1 MTFLKLKYYFIK
13 FKVYIYICG
22 AVLVLLVFAVL
33 LRKVN
38 PFTRADSQTLLG
50 IIGTLLG
57 AVVGAVFTLLGSI
70 WVNTQQK
77 KEEWNRKRAR
87 EIYRPLYDELVNIH
101 RNILKENPYPVLIE
115 FRAGHQTIKPHPQ
128 YVEWRKIELDSRYLQ
143 VPMELKKQME
153 RLFEAVD
160 DYLIKRETA
169 SDEVKRILDSVLEE
183 FKLPLCRLENFGSV
197 VLGEVM
203 SGKEQGVYK
212 DSIYF
217 MEEDTPDESVIEKV
231 NARFYE
237 IADGSTVLEKMKEI
251 YHVWMREEEAAIKM
265 LELLIRIAEK

>member
-101 RNILKENPYPVLIE
+101 RNILKENPLNN
-115 FRAGHQTIKPHPQ
+115 
-128 YVEWRKIELDSRYLQ
+128 LS
-143 VPMELKKQME
+143 
-153 RLFEAVD
+153 
-160 DYLIKRETA
+160 
-169 SDEVKRILDSVLEE
+169 
-183 FKLPLCRLENFGSV
+183 
-197 VLGEVM
+197 
-203 SGKEQGVYK
+203 
-212 DSIYF
+212 
-217 MEEDTPDESVIEKV
+217 
-231 NARFYE
+231 
-237 IADGSTVLEKMKEI
+237 
-251 YHVWMREEEAAIKM
+251 
-265 LELLIRIAEK
+265 

>member
-183 FKLPLCRLENFGSV
+183 FKLPLCR
-197 VLGEVM
+197 
-203 SGKEQGVYK
+203 
-212 DSIYF
+212 
-217 MEEDTPDESVIEKV
+217 
-231 NARFYE
+231 
-237 IADGSTVLEKMKEI
+237 
-251 YHVWMREEEAAIKM
+251 
-265 LELLIRIAEK
+265 

>member
-1 MTFLKLKYYFIK
+1 
-13 FKVYIYICG
+13 
-22 AVLVLLVFAVL
+22 
-33 LRKVN
+33 
-38 PFTRADSQTLLG
+38 
-50 IIGTLLG
+50 
-57 AVVGAVFTLLGSI
+57 
-70 WVNTQQK
+70 
-77 KEEWNRKRAR
+77 
-87 EIYRPLYDELVNIH
+87 
-101 RNILKENPYPVLIE
+101 
-115 FRAGHQTIKPHPQ
+115 
-128 YVEWRKIELDSRYLQ
+128 
-143 VPMELKKQME
+143 ME

>member
-77 KEEWNRKRAR
+77 KEEWNRKA
-87 EIYRPLYDELVNIH
+87 VNSVYENGKIK
-101 RNILKENPYPVLIE
+101 ILL
-115 FRAGHQTIKPHPQ
+115 RDLAQ
-128 YVEWRKIELDSRYLQ
+128 
-143 VPMELKKQME
+143 
-153 RLFEAVD
+153 
-160 DYLIKRETA
+160 
-169 SDEVKRILDSVLEE
+169 
-183 FKLPLCRLENFGSV
+183 
-197 VLGEVM
+197 
-203 SGKEQGVYK
+203 
-212 DSIYF
+212 
-217 MEEDTPDESVIEKV
+217 TPDFGHK
-231 NARFYE
+231 
-237 IADGSTVLEKMKEI
+237 GGTL
-251 YHVWMREEEAAIKM
+251 
-265 LELLIRIAEK
+265 